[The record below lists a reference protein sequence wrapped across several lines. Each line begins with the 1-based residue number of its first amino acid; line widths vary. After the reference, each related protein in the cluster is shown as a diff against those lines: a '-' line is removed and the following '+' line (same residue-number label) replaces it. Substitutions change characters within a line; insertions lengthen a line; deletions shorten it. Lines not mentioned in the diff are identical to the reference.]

1 MAPAPEARGWL
12 DEKNSVFWLAFRKD
26 KLFARIAYFA
36 VSFIHNFL
44 SNSHVHKSY
53 IDKAWSVSPVF
64 IITIIY
70 FAFSI

>member
-1 MAPAPEARGWL
+1 MKRILCFGRL
-12 DEKNSVFWLAFRKD
+12 S
-26 KLFARIAYFA
+26 ARI
-36 VSFIHNFL
+36 SFLPGLHTLPFPSYQFSFEL
-44 SNSHVHKSY
+44 HVHKSY